1 MLRKRGEQRKEEGE
15 WDRRRELEAGLERRL
30 RSLTLQGREGWRRER
45 KEGRERGREKMKEV
59 REEGGSEGER
69 EKEREREKF
78 IDNQIR

>member
-45 KEGRERGREKMKEV
+45 KEGREGREGG
-59 REEGGSEGER
+59 EGGEEEEDGGGGER
-69 EKEREREKF
+69 RR
-78 IDNQIR
+78 